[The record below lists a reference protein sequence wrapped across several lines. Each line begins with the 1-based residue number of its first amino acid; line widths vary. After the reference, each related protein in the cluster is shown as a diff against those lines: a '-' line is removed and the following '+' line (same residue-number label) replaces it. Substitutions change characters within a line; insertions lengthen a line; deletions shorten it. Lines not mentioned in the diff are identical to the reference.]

1 MTELQHDY
9 YKMYFCIVNDTT
21 CDLALRY
28 VLLRQL
34 VRIASSSPSIDMML
48 ISWCQ
53 LQQFW
58 DSCPYKFNKLL
69 GGDSSNRYFWL
80 QLLTAWIFF
89 LPGKW
94 FVIGA
99 LFVPCDTVATS
110 KSVLVALRHGWKRI
124 GLPQQAARD
133 FLTPTTHL
141 FLLQVHKGIRDK
153 HLFVYTLKCLKAYSR
168 TAAHDEP
175 N

>member
-1 MTELQHDY
+1 
-9 YKMYFCIVNDTT
+9 MYFCIVNDTT

-28 VLLRQL
+28 VLLREL

-58 DSCPYKFNKLL
+58 DCPYKFNKRLGAIQVTDTSGYNFWQLGFSFFLASDSLL
-69 GGDSSNRYFWL
+69 GPSLFL
-80 QLLTAWIFF
+80 ATLL
-89 LPGKW
+89 L
-94 FVIGA
+94 
-99 LFVPCDTVATS
+99 S
-110 KSVLVALRHGWKRI
+110 RSVLVALRHGWKRI

-153 HLFVYTLKCLKAYSR
+153 HLFVYTLKCLKA
-168 TAAHDEP
+168 
-175 N
+175 

>member
-1 MTELQHDY
+1 
-9 YKMYFCIVNDTT
+9 MYFCIVNDTT

-28 VLLRQL
+28 VLLREL

-48 ISWCQ
+48 VSWCQ

-58 DSCPYKFNKLL
+58 DCPYKFNKRL

-99 LFVPCDTVATS
+99 LFVPCDTVAIKISFSCIAAWVKENRPSAASGPGFFDANNTS
-110 KSVLVALRHGWKRI
+110 IPFASAQRHTGQTFVCIHTEMLESVVKNSSSWWAKWI
-124 GLPQQAARD
+124 
-133 FLTPTTHL
+133 
-141 FLLQVHKGIRDK
+141 
-153 HLFVYTLKCLKAYSR
+153 
-168 TAAHDEP
+168 
-175 N
+175 